1 MLGIVIRIAVTVLI
15 VGESV
20 AVAAAQP
27 TQQAYEQALDDLG
40 ARVHQRTGTGAESCG
55 NFFRIPGDS
64 RLPTAARIAGALA
77 CGRRAASAGA
87 PFWFAVGGH
96 GLDSWV
102 AEGLLASPNGPIER
116 FSYDSDPGGGGGVS
130 SRASFD
136 SGRCI
141 GARVHQ
147 YLSGGLAIECL
158 NEPWK
163 LVVHAVVLGL
173 CLATA
178 FLGGL
183 LARSSWF
190 KTSAAVLT
198 LGAVMI
204 AVVVG
209 TLARLGGLRVDI
221 ALPAAAYLILIV
233 GFLGRLLRRPTQL
246 AATSACSRRR
256 TGGSWVRRG

>member
-1 MLGIVIRIAVTVLI
+1 MLVIVIRIAITLLI
-15 VGESV
+15 VGVSV
-20 AVAAAQP
+20 AVAAGQP
-27 TQQAYEQALDDLG
+27 IQQAYELALDDLA
-40 ARVHQRTGTGAESCG
+40 ARVHQRTGTSAESCG

-64 RLPTAARIAGALA
+64 PRPTAAQIEGALA
-77 CGRRAASAGA
+77 CGQRAAAAGA

-130 SRASFD
+130 SRAYFD

-147 YLSGGLAIECL
+147 YRSGGLAIECL

-173 CLATA
+173 CLASA
-178 FLGGL
+178 LVGGL

-190 KTSAAVLT
+190 KTSAAVLA
-198 LGAVMI
+198 LGAAMI
-204 AVVVG
+204 SVVVG

-221 ALPAAAYLILIV
+221 ALPAAACLILIV
-233 GFLGRLLRRPTQL
+233 GFLGCLLRRPTQL
-246 AATSACSRRR
+246 AA
-256 TGGSWVRRG
+256 